1 MIGISSPTFCLS
13 PFDKMLERIS
23 EHFQLWE
30 ILSEGE
36 DSLERVE
43 EAIVRGRDSL
53 GMRFQVHAPLS
64 DVNIGSAH
72 EPMRQA
78 AMGEIKKTIASC
90 RKLNI
95 SLMTLH
101 PGFIQGIAFLDRSK
115 ALERTRKSVL
125 ELEHLAID
133 NSVDIALENMPAHIN
148 ATCTTPEELLKV
160 LDGTEIGMCF
170 DLGHA
175 NTTGN
180 VDAFMPLV
188 GRFINVHLHN
198 NAGQWDEH
206 NVIDDGTADIAKVI
220 SVLKGSYKG
229 NLIIESTDLETGIIS
244 KTKLEAFLR

>member
-1 MIGISSPTFCLS
+1 MIGISSPAFCLS

-36 DSLERVE
+36 DSLERIE
-43 EAIVRGRDSL
+43 EPLRRGRDSL

-78 AMGEIKKTIASC
+78 ALSEIKKTISSC
-90 RKLNI
+90 RTLNI
-95 SLMTLH
+95 DLMTLH

-115 ALERTRKSVL
+115 ALERTRKSVI
-125 ELEHLAID
+125 ELEHFAID
-133 NSVDIALENMPAHIN
+133 NSVDIALENMPANIN

-160 LDGTEIGMCF
+160 LEGTEIGMCF
-170 DLGHA
+170 DVGHA
-175 NTTGN
+175 NTSGN
-180 VDAFMPLV
+180 VDSFIPLV

-198 NAGQWDEH
+198 NGGQWDEH
-206 NVIDDGTADIAKVI
+206 NVIDDGTADIPKVV
-220 SVLKGSYKG
+220 SVLKRSYKG
-229 NLIIESTDLETGIIS
+229 NLIIESTDLETGVIS
-244 KTKLEAFLR
+244 KAKLEALLR